1 MKDICIRAG
10 SRVYDMIQDG
20 EFDLDRITAFAG
32 PATGPR
38 WLVASGFDR
47 GLLEHDI
54 LARSH
59 PVLLAGASAGALRF
73 AAWVQPDPLTQY
85 DRLIDAYIAMHVTA
99 QDTPETIREAVRM
112 VIDAYVEDDA
122 LSFAL
127 TNKRYRLAIVAARAR
142 HCAAFD
148 MALIQKPVIAGAFLA
163 NLCSHAWLYA
173 FFRRIVFHSGPIRP
187 RFCFSP
193 GFRGEAYPLEEA
205 NFRYALLASSAIP
218 LAVAGVR
225 NIYGAP
231 NGTYRD
237 GCLVDYHLNQRY
249 ETTDDDVT
257 LVFNHDRR
265 LVPVWFDKWLR
276 YRRLPEEVT
285 RHVLLVHPSD
295 EFIESLPGGRVPER
309 KDFKTC
315 VANPAERQAA
325 WKTVVEKS
333 RHLGERFI
341 EAVESGAVKKHV
353 AKIA

>member
-1 MKDICIRAG
+1 MKDLCIKAG

-20 EFDLDRITAFAG
+20 GFNFDAITTFVG

-47 GLLEHDI
+47 GLLEHDV

-85 DRLIDAYIAMHVTA
+85 DRLIDAYVAMHLTA
-99 QDTPETIREAVRM
+99 QDTRESIREAVSA
-112 VIDAYVEDDA
+112 VINAYIEDDA

-127 TNKRYRLAIVAARAR
+127 TNKRFRLAIVTARAR
-142 HCAAFD
+142 HVAAFD
-148 MALIQKPVIAGAFLA
+148 MSFIQRPVLAGAFLA

-193 GFRGEAYPLEEA
+193 GFRGEAYALDEA

-218 LAVAGVR
+218 LSVAGVR

-231 NGTYRD
+231 NGKYRD

-276 YRRLPEEVT
+276 YRKLSEELT

-295 EFIESLPGGRVPER
+295 EFVATLPGGRVPER
-309 KDFKTC
+309 KDFRKHA
-315 VANPAERQAA
+315 ANSAERHAA

-353 AKIA
+353 EKIS